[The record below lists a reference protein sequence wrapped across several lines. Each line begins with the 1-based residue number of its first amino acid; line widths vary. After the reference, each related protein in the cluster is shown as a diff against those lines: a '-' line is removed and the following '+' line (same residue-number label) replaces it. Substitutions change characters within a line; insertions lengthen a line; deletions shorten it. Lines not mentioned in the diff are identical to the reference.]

1 MGLFS
6 KKEKQEKMLMTH
18 YEGLPSFRPN
28 CPCNMI
34 LEIDNKSLIFEE
46 YMAKNAKKV
55 SLPVNKIIKAGPLA
69 ITEIEKQSKLGR
81 AAIGG
86 LLFGGA
92 GAIVG
97 ALSAGEK
104 EKVKSLYIINYISEG
119 AEKVIVLKENAN
131 LNFFKFQKHLQ
142 ELLPES
148 TNSNDI
154 TL

>member
-1 MGLFS
+1 
-6 KKEKQEKMLMTH
+6 MT
-18 YEGLPSFRPN
+18 
-28 CPCNMI
+28 
-34 LEIDNKSLIFEE
+34 
-46 YMAKNAKKV
+46 KNAQTI
-55 SLPVNKIIKAGPLA
+55 SLSLDKIVKAGLVNV
-69 ITEIEKQSKLGR
+69 TEIEEQSKLGR

-104 EKVKSLYIINYISEG
+104 EKTKSLYIINYLSDGE
-119 AEKVIVLKENAN
+119 EKVIILKENSN

-142 ELLPES
+142 EMLLQV
-148 TNSNDI
+148 NNVADI

>member
-1 MGLFS
+1 MGLFNR
-6 KKEKQEKMLMTH
+6 KEKQEKMLMIH
-18 YEGLPSFRPN
+18 YEGIPSLRSN

-34 LEIDNKSLIFEE
+34 LDVKEHRLIFEE
-46 YMAKNAKKV
+46 YMTKNAKTI
-55 SLPVNKIIKAGPLA
+55 SLPLDKISKAGLVNV
-69 ITEIEKQSKLGR
+69 TEIEKQSKLGR

-86 LLFGGA
+86 LLFGGS

-104 EKVKSLYIINYISEG
+104 EKTKSLYIINYQSDGEN
-119 AEKVIVLKENAN
+119 KVIVLKENAN

-142 ELLPES
+142 EMLPES
-148 TNSNDI
+148 NTITGI

>member
-6 KKEKQEKMLMTH
+6 KKEKREKMLMIH
-18 YEGLPSFRPN
+18 YEGIPSLRSD

-34 LEIDNKSLIFEE
+34 LDSNEHKLIFEE
-46 YMAKNAKKV
+46 YMTKNAQTI
-55 SLPVNKIIKAGPLA
+55 SLSLDKIVKAGLVNV
-69 ITEIEKQSKLGR
+69 TEIEEQSKLGR

-104 EKVKSLYIINYISEG
+104 EKTKRLYIINYLSDGE
-119 AEKVIVLKENAN
+119 EKVIILKENSN

-142 ELLPES
+142 EMLLQV
-148 TNSNDI
+148 NNVADI